1 MSVSKS
7 IGIIIGS
14 TRAARIGPKV
24 AELVKSVVEGS
35 VAGSPTAPTFT
46 LIDLKDF
53 KLPVFDEALLPA
65 MVPAYGEFQH
75 QHSKDWTNEI
85 QKYDGYILVSPEYNY
100 GIPGGVKNAID
111 FLYHAWI
118 GKPILIVTYG
128 IFGGSASSDA
138 LVKTLEGM
146 KLSVAETRPQ
156 LSFPDRDEAN
166 RNMSPSLMS
175 SMSGELHETAKE
187 QWSSGAN
194 KDLIL
199 KGYGEL
205 ATKLESKKEDSEEK

>member
-14 TRAARIGPKV
+14 TRAARIGPHV
-24 AELVKSVVEGS
+24 AGIVKSIVEGG
-35 VAGSPTAPTFT
+35 AAAPSPAPTFT

-53 KLPVFDEALLPA
+53 NLPVFDETLLPA
-65 MVPAYGEFQH
+65 MVPAYGEFKH

-118 GKPILIVTYG
+118 GKPILVVTYG
-128 IFGGSASSDA
+128 IFGGSTSSDA

-146 KLSVAETRPQ
+146 KLQVAETKPQ
-156 LSFPDRDEAN
+156 LSFPERDENN
-166 RNMSPSLMS
+166 RNMSPGLMS
-175 SMSGELHETAKE
+175 AMTGELHETAKE
-187 QWSSGAN
+187 AWSNGES

-199 KGYGEL
+199 KGLGEL
-205 ATKLESKKEDSEEK
+205 VTKLEAKKDTEEK

>member
-1 MSVSKS
+1 MSAPKS

-14 TRAARIGPKV
+14 TRAARIGPHV
-24 AELVKSVVEGS
+24 AGIVKSIVEGGAAS
-35 VAGSPTAPTFT
+35 SSPAPTFT

-53 KLPVFDEALLPA
+53 NLPVFDEALLPA
-65 MVPAYGEFQH
+65 MVPAYGEFKH

-85 QKYDGYILVSPEYNY
+85 QKYDAYILVSPEYNY

-118 GKPILIVTYG
+118 GKPVLVVTYG

-146 KLSVAETRPQ
+146 KLQVAETKPQ
-156 LSFPDRDEAN
+156 LSFPERDENN
-166 RNMSPSLMS
+166 RNMSPGLMS
-175 SMSGELHETAKE
+175 AMTGELHETAKE
-187 QWSSGAN
+187 AWSNGES

-205 ATKLESKKEDSEEK
+205 VTKLEAKKDTEEK

>member
-7 IGIIIGS
+7 IAIIIGS
-14 TRAARIGPKV
+14 TRAARIGPHV
-24 AELVKSVVEGS
+24 AGIVKSIVEGGAATS
-35 VAGSPTAPTFT
+35 SPAPTFT

-53 KLPVFDEALLPA
+53 NLPIFDEALLPA
-65 MVPAYGEFQH
+65 MVPAYGEFKH

-118 GKPILIVTYG
+118 GKPILVVTYG

-146 KLSVAETRPQ
+146 KLQVAETKPQ
-156 LSFPDRDEAN
+156 LSFPERDENN
-166 RNMSPSLMS
+166 RNMSPGLMS
-175 SMSGELHETAKE
+175 AMTGELHETAKE
-187 QWSSGAN
+187 AWSNGES

-199 KGYGEL
+199 KGLGEL
-205 ATKLESKKEDSEEK
+205 VTKLEAKKDTEEK

>member
-14 TRAARIGPKV
+14 TRAARIGPHV
-24 AELVKSVVEGS
+24 AGIVKSIVEGGATTS
-35 VAGSPTAPTFT
+35 SPAPTFT

-53 KLPVFDEALLPA
+53 NLPVFDEALLPA
-65 MVPAYGEFQH
+65 MVPAYGEFKH

-118 GKPILIVTYG
+118 GKPILVVTYG

-146 KLSVAETRPQ
+146 KLQVAETKPQ
-156 LSFPDRDEAN
+156 LSFPERDENN
-166 RNMSPSLMS
+166 RNMSPGLMS
-175 SMSGELHETAKE
+175 AMTGELHETAKE
-187 QWSSGAN
+187 AWSNGESKN
-194 KDLIL
+194 LIL
-199 KGYGEL
+199 KGLGEL
-205 ATKLESKKEDSEEK
+205 VTKLEAKKDTEEK

>member
-1 MSVSKS
+1 MSVAKS

-14 TRAARIGPKV
+14 TRAARIGPHV
-24 AELVKSVVEGS
+24 AGIVKSIVEGCAAS
-35 VAGSPTAPTFT
+35 SSPVPTFT

-53 KLPVFDEALLPA
+53 NLPVFDEALLPA
-65 MVPAYGEFQH
+65 MVPAYGEFKH

-118 GKPILIVTYG
+118 GKPILVVTYG

-146 KLSVAETRPQ
+146 KLQVAETKPQ
-156 LSFPDRDEAN
+156 LSFPERDENN
-166 RNMSPSLMS
+166 RNMSPGLMNA
-175 SMSGELHETAKE
+175 MTGELHETAKE
-187 QWSSGAN
+187 AWSNGES

-205 ATKLESKKEDSEEK
+205 VTKLGAKKDTEEK

>member
-1 MSVSKS
+1 MSAAKS

-14 TRAARIGPKV
+14 TRATRIGPKV
-24 AELVKSVVEGS
+24 AQLVKSVVEGGAAS
-35 VAGSPTAPTFT
+35 SSPAPTFT

-53 KLPVFDEALLPA
+53 NLPVFDEPILPA
-65 MVPAYGEFQH
+65 MVPSHGEFQH

-118 GKPILIVTYG
+118 GKPILVVTYG
-128 IFGGSASSDA
+128 IFGGSASSAA

-146 KLSVAETRPQ
+146 KLVVTETKPQ
-156 LSFPDRDEAN
+156 LSFPERDENN
-166 RNMSPSLMS
+166 RNMSPGLMS
-175 SMSGELHETAKE
+175 SMTGELHDTAKE
-187 QWSSGAN
+187 AWGNGES

-199 KGYGEL
+199 KGLGEL
-205 ATKLESKKEDSEEK
+205 VEKLESKKDT

>member
-1 MSVSKS
+1 MSATKS

-24 AELVKSVVEGS
+24 AEVVKSIVEGS

-46 LIDLKDF
+46 LVDLKDF
-53 KLPVFDEALLPA
+53 NLPIFDETLLPA
-65 MVPAYGEFQH
+65 MVPEYGEFQH

-118 GKPILIVTYG
+118 GKPILVVTYG
-128 IFGGSASSDA
+128 IFGGSMSSES

-146 KLSVAETRPQ
+146 KLSVSETKPQ
-156 LSFPDRDEAN
+156 LSFPGRDENN
-166 RNMSPSLMS
+166 RNMSPGLMS
-175 SMSGELHETAKE
+175 AMSGELHETAKE
-187 QWSSGAN
+187 EWSSGAR
-194 KDLIL
+194 KELIL

-205 ATKLESKKEDSEEK
+205 ATKLESKKDSEER

>member
-1 MSVSKS
+1 MSVPKS

-14 TRAARIGPKV
+14 TRVARIGPKV
-24 AELVKSVVEGS
+24 AGIVKSIVEGGA
-35 VAGSPTAPTFT
+35 AGSSPAPTFT

-53 KLPVFDEALLPA
+53 NLPVFDEALLPA
-65 MVPAYGEFQH
+65 MVPQYGEFQH

-128 IFGGSASSDA
+128 IFGGSGSSAA

-146 KLSVAETRPQ
+146 KLGVADTKPQ
-156 LSFPDRDEAN
+156 LSFPNRDENN

-175 SMSGELHETAKE
+175 SMSGELHEEAKE
-187 QWSSGAN
+187 EWSTGAS

-205 ATKLESKKEDSEEK
+205 VEKLESKKETEEK